1 MIYPNKQALPPSMKS
16 LPENKFT
23 KIVASRESIDLSVQR
38 RIEQENFNC
47 NVVLFGIGALILSL
61 IYFVLYWL

>member
-1 MIYPNKQALPPSMKS
+1 MKS

-61 IYFVLYWL
+61 IYFVLY